1 MEMTIESVESSKL
14 KRGTMGD
21 LAESIFRLS
30 ALIGTALDK
39 PIKYF
44 LGLRD
49 STVVAIGIEAVAA
62 NPATDNSLVVLI
74 PTDANSG
81 PVASNAL
88 GQDEIERRRN
98 LVRMLFN
105 DYWNGAYEKPAAF
118 GERLDQAEDY
128 LNERLAAS
136 GEIWQ
141 LDAKARVMLSL
152 PPTKSITNF
161 RGR

>member
-1 MEMTIESVESSKL
+1 MEIAIESVESSKL
-14 KRGTMGD
+14 KRGAIGE

-30 ALIGTALDK
+30 ALVGTALDK

-44 LGLRD
+44 LGQEILRRLPLGSKPSLRILRL
-49 STVVAIGIEAVAA
+49 STL
-62 NPATDNSLVVLI
+62 SLFRFRRTRI
-74 PTDANSG
+74 RARSP
-81 PVASNAL
+81 NAL

-141 LDAKARVMLSL
+141 LDAKARIMLGL
-152 PPTKSITNF
+152 PPTKSIANF
-161 RGR
+161 RRR